1 MAFLRSVTASD
12 NLPQLQGEEVFLR
25 LPVGS
30 DYAAWADLRARSRS
44 FLTPWEPTWANDE
57 LSRTSYRRRL
67 RQYQKDLYDQVG
79 YAFFVF
85 RSADHA
91 LIGGLSLT
99 NVRRGVTQAV
109 TLGYWMGVQHAGRGY
124 MTQAVGV
131 LTPFVFEHLWL
142 HRLEAACLPEN
153 VASMRVLEK
162 NGFAAEGLARRY
174 LKINGAWQDHRLFG
188 LVAEDVR
195 AAHSERG

>member
-12 NLPQLQGEEVFLR
+12 NLPQLQGEDVFLR

-44 FLTPWEPTWANDE
+44 FLTPWEPTWASDE

-85 RSADHA
+85 RGVDHA

-109 TLGYWMGVQHAGRGY
+109 TLGYWMGSGYAGRGY

-131 LTPFVFEHLWL
+131 LKPFVFEHLWL
-142 HRLEAACLPEN
+142 HRLEAACLPDN

-188 LVAEDVR
+188 LVAEDVK
-195 AAHSERG
+195 AAHNERG